1 MFQPAGIDSPVRVVS
16 MSEYVDICQTTPL
29 TNQCC
34 GMKRW
39 RETKPATPDSQNP
52 EDFSD
57 LGRCMRPRFVGRL
70 DFSPDKE
77 ECETTGPSTSMD
89 LAEVQGL
96 GFFYEL
102 SIKKISAC
110 LLLYKFVQISG
121 CVPDSNEGSRRQK
134 GYCNMRALFDERSA
148 LDKNVYSLQSSD
160 LCWMCKALRRMQ
172 ERLLCVLHHYQ
183 VRILVRNEFLLES
196 NFDLKSYTRRFD
208 HTICLTCEDQLR

>member
-1 MFQPAGIDSPVRVVS
+1 MFQPAGIVSPVRVVS
-16 MSEYVDICQTTPL
+16 MSEYVDICQKTPL

-96 GFFYEL
+96 GFMSSRLKFFLRAYFCTNL
-102 SIKKISAC
+102 CKSVDAFQILMKAQGVKRDIAICGLC
-110 LLLYKFVQISG
+110 LTKEARSTKMCTHCNRVICVG
-121 CVPDSNEGSRRQK
+121 CVRHCEE
-134 GYCNMRALFDERSA
+134 C
-148 LDKNVYSLQSSD
+148 
-160 LCWMCKALRRMQ
+160 
-172 ERLLCVLHHYQ
+172 
-183 VRILVRNEFLLES
+183 RNDFCACC
-196 NFDLKSYTRRFD
+196 T
-208 HTICLTCEDQLR
+208 TIK